1 MDDAIAKIEAE
12 NRKSLLYL
20 HRIQKTKQ
28 LLNLQPQNLE
38 TKGWE

>member
-12 NRKSLLYL
+12 NRNLLYL